1 MQKLYALILTLLL
14 LGVTAL
20 SLANGALAIPL
31 EQIIQIGLSELGIE
45 HNHSFD
51 RGQYGVLIG
60 IRLPRTLLAILVGG
74 GLSVAGA
81 LMQGL
86 FRNPLA
92 DPGLLGVSSGA
103 ALGAALIIVL
113 GAPLGLVSAW
123 SLPVAAFIGAVI
135 STICVMRLSVVGSK
149 TVVAN
154 MLLAGIAIN
163 AIAGAATGFLIYLAD
178 DDQLRDLT
186 FWTLGSFGGASWSD
200 IRLAVLL
207 IALPTLLALFLARA
221 LNVML
226 LGESAA
232 YMLGVEIQRLKQ
244 IIVIIVC
251 IVVGCSVALAGLI
264 GFVGLVV
271 PHLCRMIFGPDNRK
285 VVPASLLLG
294 ATLLLSADVVS
305 RLVIIPAEL
314 PIGIVTSMI
323 GGPFFLGLL
332 WANRKKGLW

>member
-1 MQKLYALILTLLL
+1 MPRLYAFILAVGLLAVML
-14 LGVTAL
+14 L
-20 SLANGALAIPL
+20 SLANGALMIPFSEVVRMTL
-31 EQIIQIGLSELGIE
+31 AECGLTDLGE
-45 HNHSFD
+45 VN
-51 RGQYGVLIG
+51 RGQHGVLMS
-60 IRLPRTLLAILVGG
+60 IRFPRTLLAILVGG

-103 ALGAALIIVL
+103 ALGAALVIVL
-113 GAPLGLVSAW
+113 GTALGWLGAW
-123 SLPVAAFIGAVI
+123 VLPVAAFIGAVV
-135 STICVMRLSVVGSK
+135 STVCVMRLSTVGSK

-163 AIAGAATGFLIYLAD
+163 AIAGAATGFLVYLAD

-200 IRLAVLL
+200 VHLALLL
-207 IALPTLLALFLARA
+207 IALPTGLALFLSRS

-232 YMLGVEIQRLKQ
+232 YMLGVEIQRLKT
-244 IIVIIVC
+244 IIVVMVC
-251 IVVGCSVALAGLI
+251 VIVGCSVALSGLI

-271 PHLCRMIFGPDNRK
+271 PHLCRLMFGPDNRK
-285 VVPASLLLG
+285 VVPASMLLG
-294 ATLLLSADVVS
+294 ATLLLGADLVS

-314 PIGIVTSMI
+314 PIGIVTSII
-323 GGPFFLGLL
+323 GGPFFLALL
-332 WANRKKGLW
+332 SRNRQKGLW